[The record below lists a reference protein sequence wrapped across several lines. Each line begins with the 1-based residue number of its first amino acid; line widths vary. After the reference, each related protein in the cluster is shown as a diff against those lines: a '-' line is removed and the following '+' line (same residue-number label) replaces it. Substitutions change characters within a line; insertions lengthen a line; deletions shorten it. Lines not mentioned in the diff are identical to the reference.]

1 MKQFYFLPAFLLVLH
16 SLQAQYYA
24 TVTYTS
30 RDGLPTSELLSV
42 MADSKGYVWI
52 TSTQGVSRFDGQTFR
67 NFSVEDGLSTN
78 HVIQLIEDAK
88 GRIWCNHQIGTG
100 DIRYSIIEGD
110 KIRKISFSD
119 QYGGEQG
126 ILQYNPHTK
135 EIWITTTPGLKLYA
149 YDDERDTFLLRSLP
163 LQPSVN
169 ANQLLVDPF
178 KDRLLC
184 MQTPTERPE
193 GWILEK
199 GLVTPVPDPPSMW
212 DNHLFLPD
220 GRIYCM
226 DKLGKAFTYD
236 AKNGWTPFEGRRT
249 LQTYPP
255 SGRAPAEVQT
265 FLRRTGRP
273 AVYDLIEFS
282 AEYPDGIHYRFFS
295 TSAIALY
302 GKNTAKA
309 PDGTYWIASRE
320 GLIHLFPYFMD
331 FLIREENWYM
341 SDLHALCED
350 KYGNMWFASYS
361 NGLSFFDGEKVNQAT
376 GALTS
381 YNKFLTGS
389 VRDDEDNMLF
399 WLEGDVTR
407 KKYGLLSVDGAG
419 NAELLLDTDIGYY
432 LTRSHDG
439 QLALGLN
446 KFRLA
451 IYDPKSENPW
461 LGKVIGREKGLQIEN
476 VITTVKDRQG
486 RWWIG
491 RPSSGLAYYDP
502 VQDTVFNFLRED
514 PARDFGV
521 MSSEMDAR
529 GNLWLGTTHG
539 LYFFDPSKPIDPASF
554 KPWETFRPIG
564 KNILGA
570 SQVNVV
576 KLLDDSTL
584 LVGNYEGIALA
595 DLNSYYKTGKPLIYQ
610 FGQKDGYS
618 GLGVEQNAVWI
629 DSKGFVWLA
638 SDAGAHRFDPRMF
651 IRPRGVPAFSI
662 DSLVV
667 GGRAYLP
674 VPGQAIRLRAAARHQ
689 TLNVHLSTEYDPIRT
704 NHVFF
709 SYKLKKDSAY
719 SAPTPDKIIP
729 FTNLG
734 PGKYTLQVK
743 VMKDGSE
750 SEIQELEIFIP
761 KPIFENPWTYVLL
774 MSILG
779 MSAWAVQRNRNR
791 QKMEKNKLQVQA
803 IVNQLNPHFINN
815 ALQWVQIR
823 VYRDDDAVGVISKL
837 GENIRLVFK
846 NSREKKAFHSLEEE
860 MKLVENYLFIQK
872 KRFTSHL
879 DYELPHEA
887 QVKALGQVMV
897 PLMQIQ
903 IHCENAV
910 EHGIR
915 NKEENGL
922 VKVVLEDEGDY
933 IRIVVEDS
941 GVGRRKAASIG
952 SKGTQQ
958 GTKMLENL
966 KDIFNSRN
974 LLPIE
979 SWYEDDI
986 FTSQQGEGY
995 GTRVLIRIPKNYRY
1009 EFD

>member
-1 MKQFYFLPAFLLVLH
+1 MKQLYFLPAFLLVLH

-42 MADSKGYVWI
+42 LADSKGYVWA
-52 TSTQGVSRFDGQTFR
+52 TSTLGISRFDGQRFR
-67 NFSVEDGLSTN
+67 NFSVEDGLASN
-78 HVIQLIEDAK
+78 YVIQLVEDGK
-88 GRIWCNHQIGTG
+88 GRIWCNHQVGTG

-110 KIRKISFSD
+110 KIRKVSFSD
-119 QYGGEQG
+119 QYGGMQG
-126 ILQYNPHTK
+126 SLQYNPHTK
-135 EIWITTTPGLKLYA
+135 EIWVYTTPGLKLYA
-149 YDDERDTFLLRSLP
+149 YDDERDTFLLRPLP
-163 LQPSVN
+163 LPPS
-169 ANQLLVDPF
+169 ANISSLQIDPF
-178 KDRLLC
+178 KDRQLYL
-184 MQTPTERPE
+184 QTTPE
-193 GWILEK
+193 APEAWLLEK
-199 GLVTPVPDPPSMW
+199 SLVTPVPGTPPIW
-212 DNHLFLPD
+212 GRHFFLPN
-220 GRIYCM
+220 GRIFCM
-226 DKLGKAFTYD
+226 DNLGKDFTYD
-236 AKNGWTPFEGRRT
+236 AKIGWTLYEGRKT

-255 SGRAPAEVQT
+255 SGSAPEQVQT
-265 FLRRTGRP
+265 YLRRTDRP
-273 AVYDLIEFS
+273 AVYDLVEFS
-282 AEYPDGIHYRFFS
+282 AEYPDGIHFRFFS
-295 TSAIALY
+295 NSAIRPY
-302 GKNTAKA
+302 GQATAKA
-309 PDGTYWIASRE
+309 PDGTYWIATRE
-320 GLIHLFPYFMD
+320 GLIHLFPYFLD

-341 SDLHALCED
+341 SDMHALCED
-350 KYGNMWFASYS
+350 RFGKIWFASYS
-361 NGLSFFDGEKVNQAT
+361 NGLSFFDGEKVNKAPET
-376 GALTS
+376 LAP
-381 YNKFLTGS
+381 YKAFLTGS
-389 VRDDEDNMLF
+389 IRDDKDNMLF
-399 WLEGDVTR
+399 WLEADTIR
-407 KKYGLLSVDGAG
+407 NKYGLLSVDGAG

-439 QLALGLN
+439 QLALGLSGY
-446 KFRLA
+446 RLA

-461 LGKVIGREKGLQIEN
+461 LSNVIGREKGLQIEN
-476 VITTVKDRQG
+476 IITTVKDRQG

-514 PARDFGV
+514 LTRDFGV
-521 MSSEMDAR
+521 MSSDMDAK
-529 GNLWLGTTHG
+529 GNLWFGTTHG
-539 LYFFDPSKPIDPASF
+539 LYFFDPSNPIDPATF
-554 KPWETFRPIG
+554 RPWETFMPIG

-584 LVGNYEGIALA
+584 LVGNYEGIALI
-595 DLNSYYKTGKPLIYQ
+595 DLNSHYRTGQPLIYQ

-629 DSKGFVWLA
+629 DSKGYVWLA

-667 GGRAYLP
+667 GGRAYRP
-674 VPGQAIRLRAAARHQ
+674 VSGQPIRLRAAARHQ
-689 TLNVHLSTEYDPIRT
+689 TLNVYLSPEYDPIRAS
-704 NHVFF
+704 HVFF
-709 SYKLKKDSAY
+709 SHKLRRDSAF
-719 SAPTPDKIIP
+719 STPSPEKIIQ

-750 SEIQELEIFIP
+750 SDIQELEIFIP

-779 MSAWAVQRNRNR
+779 ASAWAVQRNRNR

-823 VYRDDDAVGVISKL
+823 VYKDDDAVGVISKL

-846 NSREKKAFHSLEEE
+846 NSREKKAFHSLKEE

-879 DYELPHEA
+879 DYELPDEA
-887 QVKALGQVMV
+887 RVRALGQVMV

-915 NKEENGL
+915 NKEEKGL
-922 VKVVLEDEGDY
+922 VRVILEDEGDY
-933 IRIVVEDS
+933 LRIAIEDS
-941 GVGRRKAASIG
+941 GVGRRRAAELG

-974 LLPIE
+974 SQPIE
-979 SWYEDDI
+979 YRYEDDI
-986 FTSQQGEGY
+986 FTDPQGQGF
-995 GTRVLIRIPKNYRY
+995 GTRVHIRIPKNYRY